1 MGSKKEG
8 LVPIVGAEN
17 VLDDPGT
24 LEAWSKDQSLAAPLS
39 PWFVVRPKDAVQ
51 VQALVVWA
59 NETGTPLVPV
69 SSGGPHF
76 LGDTVPSAP
85 EAVIVDLSGMCA
97 ILRID
102 ARNRMA
108 VIEPGV
114 TYAQLDAALAG
125 KGLRIARP
133 LAPRA
138 NKSVVASL
146 LERTPT
152 VIPRLNYNLPE
163 PLRTCG
169 VVWGT
174 GEVAFTG
181 EAGYGPKSL
190 EDQWKRGGAQVDPKG
205 PGATDLLRLVTGAQ
219 GSMGIVIWASVR
231 LDVAP
236 TIHEYT
242 FVPGETLEELTG
254 FWQKLTRTR
263 LGDEVAVL
271 NASQLAQLV
280 AKDAAHVEALR
291 QGLPAWVVVVG
302 LAGAALF
309 PEERLAVQRTDLDTI
324 VQACGLRRIP
334 ALPGVGLADVAAVF
348 EGCSV
353 EPHWKLRYRGASQQV
368 FFLSTLEKVPAL
380 VETVQAAAEAAGIP
394 ATEVGVYVQPQHQG
408 VAQHVE
414 LTLPYDPANRK
425 QAARMKALVAKASQ
439 EAIEGGAYFSRPY
452 GDWADMVYARDA
464 DARQILRLAKG
475 IVDPKNVLNPGK
487 LCF

>member
-1 MGSKKEG
+1 
-8 LVPIVGAEN
+8 
-17 VLDDPGT
+17 
-24 LEAWSKDQSLAAPLS
+24 
-39 PWFVVRPKDAVQ
+39 
-51 VQALVVWA
+51 
-59 NETGTPLVPV
+59 
-69 SSGGPHF
+69 
-76 LGDTVPSAP
+76 
-85 EAVIVDLSGMCA
+85 
-97 ILRID
+97 
-102 ARNRMA
+102 
-108 VIEPGV
+108 
-114 TYAQLDAALAG
+114 
-125 KGLRIARP
+125 
-133 LAPRA
+133 
-138 NKSVVASL
+138 
-146 LERTPT
+146 
-152 VIPRLNYNLPE
+152 
-163 PLRTCG
+163 
-169 VVWGT
+169 
-174 GEVAFTG
+174 
-181 EAGYGPKSL
+181 
-190 EDQWKRGGAQVDPKG
+190 
-205 PGATDLLRLVTGAQ
+205 
-219 GSMGIVIWASVR
+219 
-231 LDVAP
+231 
-236 TIHEYT
+236 
-242 FVPGETLEELTG
+242 VPGETLEELTG

-394 ATEVGVYVQPQHQG
+394 AAEVGVYVQPQHQG